1 MVRSAKGKRRV
12 EGDAGGES
20 VPNSTQNGR
29 NGNLM
34 SWSCTLLFQTVVA
47 IRAAGRRVGRELELG
62 VGSKDTEDPK
72 DDRILTFTQVRNGL
86 TNKLREF
93 DEDVQNK
100 KPSWLTLYQEKEAN
114 EARER
119 RRRDVE
125 VGKEKRMR

>member
-1 MVRSAKGKRRV
+1 MVIH
-12 EGDAGGES
+12 
-20 VPNSTQNGR
+20 PP
-29 NGNLM
+29 
-34 SWSCTLLFQTVVA
+34 FQTVVA

-100 KPSWLTLYQEKEAN
+100 KPSWLTLYQEKAAN